1 MRVVYEFSN
10 FRVDPVMRQ
19 LSSGGAAMPL
29 TAKAFETLLVLLSN
43 RGELVS
49 KGDLLDAVWHDT
61 AVEENN
67 LTQQIATLRRAFGER
82 AGEHKFIVTV
92 PGRGYS
98 FVAPVNEVELTGA
111 EIVTIETTDSS
122 ITLDVFG
129 DFLPTLR
136 NRFDTGVGF
145 GSAIAAAYIAI
156 VCFVGLSPILLGGPV
171 VSNSRPTY
179 AVLTFRSS
187 TEDTALGTGI
197 RDTLRARLGSVE
209 DVEVRPNRSLPSSDD
224 VLIAGKELNAD
235 VVLTGS
241 VQRVD
246 ERVRVVVEMVDI
258 NRERLVWANTFD
270 QNRAEYFELQ
280 DAIAKEALRAIAA
293 PRS

>member
-10 FRVDPVMRQ
+10 FRVDPLTRQ

-29 TAKAFETLLVLLSN
+29 TSKAFETLLVLLSN

-49 KGDLLDAVWHDT
+49 KGDLLDAVWQDT

-82 AGEHKFIVTV
+82 AGEHRFIVTV

-98 FVAPVNEVELTGA
+98 FVAPVNEVELTGS

-122 ITLDVFG
+122 ITLDLFG
-129 DFLPTLR
+129 DFLPALR
-136 NRFDTGVGF
+136 NRVDKGAGL

-156 VCFVGLSPILLGGPV
+156 VCFVGLWPV
-171 VSNSRPTY
+171 FFGAPATHARQTY
-179 AVLTFRSS
+179 AVLTFTSS
-187 TEDTALGTGI
+187 AEDAGLGAGI

-209 DVEVRPNRSLPSSDD
+209 DVEVRPNRLDMPSDD
-224 VLIAGKELNAD
+224 VLIAGRQMNAD

-246 ERVRVVVEMVDI
+246 DRLRVVVEMVDVK
-258 NRERLVWANTFD
+258 RERLVWANTFD
-270 QNRAEYFELQ
+270 QNRSEYFELQ
-280 DAIAKEALRAIAA
+280 DAIAKEALRAIGT

>member
-49 KGDLLDAVWHDT
+49 KGDLLDAVWQDT

-67 LTQQIATLRRAFGER
+67 LTQQIAALRRAFGER
-82 AGEHKFIVTV
+82 AGEHRFIVTV

-98 FVAPVNEVELTGA
+98 FVAPVNEVEIAGS

-122 ITLDVFG
+122 ITVDVFG
-129 DFLPTLR
+129 DFLPIFR
-136 NRFDTGVGF
+136 DRFEKGTGLGMALA
-145 GSAIAAAYIAI
+145 GAYIAI
-156 VCFVGLSPILLGGPV
+156 VCFLGLGPLLSGETR
-171 VSNSRPTY
+171 SHNNHPTY
-179 AVLTFRSS
+179 AVLTFSS
-187 TEDTALGTGI
+187 SAEDAALGAGI
-197 RDTLRARLGSVE
+197 RDTLRARLGSIE
-209 DVEVRPNRSLPSSDD
+209 DVEVRPNRIGLLSDD
-224 VLIAGKELNAD
+224 VLIAGKQLNAD
-235 VVLTGS
+235 MVLTGS
-241 VQRVD
+241 VQSVD
-246 ERVRVVVEMVDI
+246 DRIRVVVEMVDV

-270 QNRAEYFELQ
+270 QNRATYFELQ
-280 DAIAKEALRAIAA
+280 DAIVKEALRAIAT

>member
-10 FRVDPVMRQ
+10 FRVDPLTRQ
-19 LSSGGAAMPL
+19 LSSGGTAMPL
-29 TAKAFETLLVLLSN
+29 TAKAFETLLVLLAS

-49 KGDLLDAVWHDT
+49 KGDLLDAVWQDT

-82 AGEHKFIVTV
+82 AGEHRFIVTV

-98 FVAPVNEVELTGA
+98 FVAPVSEIELTGS
-111 EIVTIETTDSS
+111 EIVAIETSDST

-129 DFLPTLR
+129 DFLPALR
-136 NRFDTGVGF
+136 NRVDKGVGF
-145 GSAIAAAYIAI
+145 GSAIAIAYIAI
-156 VCFVGLSPILLGGPV
+156 ICFVGLWPLFFGAPAAH
-171 VSNSRPTY
+171 SRQTY
-179 AVLTFRSS
+179 AVLTFTSS
-187 TEDTALGTGI
+187 AEDAALGAGI

-209 DVEVRPNRSLPSSDD
+209 DVEVRPNRIGIPNDD
-224 VLIAGKELNAD
+224 ILLAGKEMKAD

-241 VQRVD
+241 VQRVED
-246 ERVRVVVEMVDI
+246 RLRVVVEMVDVK
-258 NRERLVWANTFD
+258 RERLVWANTFD
-270 QNRAEYFELQ
+270 QNRSEYFELQ
-280 DAIAKEALRAIAA
+280 DAIAREALRAIGT

>member
-29 TAKAFETLLVLLSN
+29 TARAFETLLVLLSN

-49 KGDLLDAVWHDT
+49 KSDLLDAVWQDT

-67 LTQQIATLRRAFGER
+67 LTQQIAALRRAFGER
-82 AGEHKFIVTV
+82 AGEHRFIVTV

-98 FVAPVNEVELTGA
+98 FVAAVNEVEITGS

-129 DFLPTLR
+129 DFLPALR
-136 NRFDTGVGF
+136 NRVEKGTGF
-145 GSAIAAAYIAI
+145 GVALATAYIAI
-156 VCFVGLSPILLGGPV
+156 VCFLGLSPLLLGEPG
-171 VSNSRPTY
+171 SRNTRPTY
-179 AVLTFRSS
+179 AVLTFSS
-187 TEDTALGTGI
+187 SAEDAALGAGI

-209 DVEVRPNRSLPSSDD
+209 DVQVRPNRIGSPSDD
-224 VLIAGKELNAD
+224 VLIAGKQMKAD

-246 ERVRVVVEMVDI
+246 DRVRVVVEMVDV

-280 DAIAKEALRAIAA
+280 DAIAKEALRAIAT

>member
-10 FRVDPVMRQ
+10 FRVDPVIRQ
-19 LSSGGAAMPL
+19 LSSGGDPKPL
-29 TAKAFETLLVLLSN
+29 TSKAFETLLVLLSN

-49 KGDLLDAVWHDT
+49 KGDLLDAVWQDT

-67 LTQQIATLRRAFGER
+67 LTQQIAALRRAFGER
-82 AGEHKFIVTV
+82 AGEHRFIVTV

-98 FVAPVNEVELTGA
+98 FVAAVNEVEITRS

-122 ITLDVFG
+122 FTLDLFG
-129 DFLPTLR
+129 DFLPAFRSKFEKGAGL
-136 NRFDTGVGF
+136 GIGL
-145 GSAIAAAYIAI
+145 AAAYVAL
-156 VCFVGLSPILLGGPV
+156 VCFLGIWPMVVGETHTP
-171 VSNSRPTY
+171 RPTY
-179 AVLTFRSS
+179 AVLTFSS
-187 TEDTALGTGI
+187 SADDAALGAGI
-197 RDTLRARLGSVE
+197 RDTLRARLGSIQ
-209 DVEVRPNRSLPSSDD
+209 DVEVRPNRISVPSED
-224 VLIAGKELNAD
+224 VLIAGKEMKAD

-246 ERVRVVVEMVDI
+246 DRVRVVVEIVDV
-258 NRERLVWANTFD
+258 NRERVVWAKTFD

-280 DAIAKEALRAIAA
+280 DAIAKEALRVIAP